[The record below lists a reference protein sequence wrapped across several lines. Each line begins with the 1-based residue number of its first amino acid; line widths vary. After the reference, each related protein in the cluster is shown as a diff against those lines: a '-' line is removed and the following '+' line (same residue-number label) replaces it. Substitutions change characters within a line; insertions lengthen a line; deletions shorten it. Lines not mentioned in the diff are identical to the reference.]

1 MEASRGTRSKCFDS
15 TQRGGCR
22 FRGGPRPGTAL
33 SFIQVLHWCVVFLF
47 VLPGCATWRGRFV
60 EYQHVCHGGTVA
72 MGRCGASGCGASE
85 RGRCLDPMRFCSHVA
100 DLLRSLRGS
109 CRPISISRVLRS
121 RVVFLFVSAGCA
133 TWRGRFVEYQHVC
146 HGGAVAMGRCGASG
160 CDVSERDVNAPIL
173 RSEGLSRH
181 QQDALLP
188 CPTPHV
194 GGWRPGWLRRDEC
207 AGFNP
212 LCRRLMVIP
221 GLPRSRGGSVN
232 SGADPGAKNA
242 PGNSSSDGMS
252 VLRRAFERR
261 SEHVAPRPRYPIRWP
276 RPR

>member
-60 EYQHVCHGGTVA
+60 EYQHVCHGG
-72 MGRCGASGCGASE
+72 
-85 RGRCLDPMRFCSHVA
+85 
-100 DLLRSLRGS
+100 
-109 CRPISISRVLRS
+109 
-121 RVVFLFVSAGCA
+121 
-133 TWRGRFVEYQHVC
+133 
-146 HGGAVAMGRCGASG
+146 AVAMGRCGASG

-188 CPTPHV
+188 CPTPMSADGDRV
-194 GGWRPGWLRRDEC
+194 GFVGTSAQDST
-207 AGFNP
+207 P